1 MERAAVT
8 VRPARP
14 EDARVICDIY
24 NEGIEDGD
32 ATLETRLRTGD
43 EQRAWLESRS
53 ERHPV
58 VIAERDG
65 AIVGWGSLNAFN
77 PRPAYDHVTEFSVY
91 VARAAR
97 GAGVG
102 RRVLEELIDIAGGI
116 GYHKMVLAAFL
127 WNAAGMAL
135 YERMGFRRVGVYR
148 EQGMLGGRWVD
159 TVVMEKLL

>member
-1 MERAAVT
+1 METVAVT
-8 VRPARP
+8 IRPARS
-14 EDARVICDIY
+14 EDAQAICDIY

-43 EQRAWLESRS
+43 EQRTWLAARS

-58 VIAERDG
+58 VVAERGG

-91 VARAAR
+91 VARSAR
-97 GAGVG
+97 GSGVG
-102 RRVLEELIDIAGGI
+102 RVVLEELVVIAGVI

-127 WNAAGMAL
+127 WNAPGMAL
-135 YERMGFRRVGVYR
+135 YERVGFRRVGVYR
-148 EQGMLGGRWVD
+148 EQGLLEGKWVD
-159 TVVMEKLL
+159 TVIMEKLL

>member
-8 VRPARP
+8 MRPARP
-14 EDARVICDIY
+14 EDAQAICDIY

-58 VIAERDG
+58 IVAERDG

-91 VARAAR
+91 VARSAR
-97 GAGVG
+97 SSGVG
-102 RRVLEELIDIAGGI
+102 SRLLEELIAIAGDI
-116 GYHKMVLAAFL
+116 GYHKMVLAAFV
-127 WNAAGMAL
+127 WNTAGMAL
-135 YERMGFRRVGVYR
+135 YERKGFRRVGVYR
-148 EQGMLGGRWVD
+148 EQGMLGGKWVD
-159 TVVMEKLL
+159 TIVMEKLL

>member
-1 MERAAVT
+1 MQTASVS
-8 VRPARP
+8 VRPALSA
-14 EDARVICDIY
+14 DAQAICDIY

-32 ATLETRLRTGD
+32 ATLETRLRSVE

-58 VIAERDG
+58 VVAERDG

-91 VARAAR
+91 VSRSAR
-97 GAGVG
+97 GTGVG
-102 RRVLEELIDIAGGI
+102 RRVLEELIAAATGI
-116 GYHKMVLAAFL
+116 GYHKMVLAAFD
-127 WNAAGMAL
+127 WNAPGMAL

-148 EQGMLGGRWVD
+148 EQGWLNGRWVD
-159 TVVMEKLL
+159 TVIMEKLL